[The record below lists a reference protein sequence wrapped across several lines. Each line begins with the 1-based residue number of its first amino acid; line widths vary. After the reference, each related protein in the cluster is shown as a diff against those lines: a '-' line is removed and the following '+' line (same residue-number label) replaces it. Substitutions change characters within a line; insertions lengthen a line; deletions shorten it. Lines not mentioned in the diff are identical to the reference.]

1 VRRIK
6 IRIKVPV
13 GFSCMWLKQ
22 ETGPGTLAAQGVS
35 GFLTRNLT
43 ANGREQGSPG
53 RVLGSPE
60 TLPVTGFW
68 GFSPAQILTANP
80 TANTD
85 GELLKRGNARHR
97 RGSQN
102 VENKGFARPAA
113 SCGKNKQNK
122 KPNPK
127 RAGRRVMMNVK
138 HPGPAFG
145 AAGQSPGRTEGGES
159 KK

>member
-1 VRRIK
+1 
-6 IRIKVPV
+6 
-13 GFSCMWLKQ
+13 MWLKQ
-22 ETGPGTLAAQGVS
+22 EKGPGTLAAQGVS

-53 RVLGSPE
+53 RGPPSPE

-68 GFSPAQILTANP
+68 GFSPTAILTANP

-97 RGSQN
+97 RESQN
-102 VENKGFARPAA
+102 VETKGFARPAA

-122 KPNPK
+122 KPAPR
-127 RAGRRVMMNVK
+127 RAGLRVMMNVK
-138 HPGPAFG
+138 HRRSAFG
-145 AAGQSPGRTEGGES
+145 AAGQSPDRDEVAES